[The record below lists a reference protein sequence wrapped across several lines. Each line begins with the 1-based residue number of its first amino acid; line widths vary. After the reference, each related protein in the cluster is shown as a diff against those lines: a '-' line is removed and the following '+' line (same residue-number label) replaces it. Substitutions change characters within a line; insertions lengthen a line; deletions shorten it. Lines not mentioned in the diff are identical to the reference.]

1 MRVPPHIPTSVA
13 LTHLLDEA
21 PPDHVNLGWLI
32 DHLEKRSFGLLILLL
47 ALISLTPG
55 IATFAALLLAFPAV
69 EMILG
74 RDSPTLPRFITGRP
88 VSTPH
93 FARWVGRIIPLLRHM
108 EMFIRPRW
116 HTPVRA
122 TKRFV
127 GLVILLLAA
136 TLIVPFPLSIV
147 PTLVIALIAFAYL
160 EEDGILL
167 CISLVA
173 ALLSISFTTGTLL
186 ATIEAAGLLARK

>member
-21 PPDHVNLGWLI
+21 PPDHVSLAWLI

-55 IATFAALLLAFPAV
+55 IASFGAFLLAVPAI

-74 RDSPTLPRFITGRP
+74 RKSPTLPGFIAARP

-93 FARWVGRIIPLLRHM
+93 FVRWTRRIVPLLRYM
-108 EMFIRPRW
+108 EVFIRPRW
-116 HTPVRA
+116 HTPLRA

-136 TLIVPFPLSIV
+136 TLIVPFPLSVV

-167 CISLVA
+167 CISLAA
-173 ALLSISFTTGTLL
+173 ALLSIAFTAGTVL
-186 ATIEAAGLLARK
+186 AAIDAARLFWRI